1 MDANGS
7 AWKERGKDLDALL
20 HAYAASIPEVDA
32 SPEFMPRLWDR
43 IDKRRN
49 SAFRL
54 AKAFATA
61 AVALCIL
68 LCVMLVYPDSS
79 QSAFYSSSYVDVL
92 AQDHAPDQLVYADV
106 RYESF
111 GETR

>member
-7 AWKERGKDLDALL
+7 AGRERERDLDALL
-20 HAYAASIPEVDA
+20 HAYAASIPDVDA
-32 SPEFMPRLWDR
+32 SPEFMPRLWNR

-49 SAFRL
+49 STFRL
-54 AKAFATA
+54 AKTFATA

-68 LCVMLVYPDSS
+68 LSVMLVYPDSS
-79 QSAFYSSSYVDVL
+79 QSAFYNSSYVDVL
-92 AQDHAPDQLVYADV
+92 AQDHGPDQLIYADV
-106 RYESF
+106 RYEPF